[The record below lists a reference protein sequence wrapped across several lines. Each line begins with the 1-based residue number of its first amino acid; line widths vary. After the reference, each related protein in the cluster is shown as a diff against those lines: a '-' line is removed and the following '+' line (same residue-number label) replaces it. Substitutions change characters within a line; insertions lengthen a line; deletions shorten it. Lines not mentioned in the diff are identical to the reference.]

1 MHTRPALSCRRA
13 SGLVVSLALAICL
26 LPAWPAAGEVAAP
39 AAQAAAPPEPE
50 GMELIFNGEDLTG
63 WDGDKRLWSVRE
75 GVIHGE
81 TTKENPARGNT
92 FLICEGE
99 PVGDFELR
107 FSFRCTAA
115 NNSGVQYR
123 SRRITDKSAR
133 NDWVV
138 RGYQH
143 EIRNEER
150 FPNVPGFIYD
160 EGGETG
166 GRGRICQVGEKAV
179 WPAEGG
185 KQVQEKLID
194 QEAFLELM
202 KVDDWNDVVIVAR
215 GARIR
220 HYLNGRL
227 ILDFTDNDPQ
237 LALREG
243 VLALQLHGGRPMWV
257 EYRDIRLR
265 EIK

>member
-13 SGLVVSLALAICL
+13 PGLVVGLALAISL
-26 LPAWPAAGEVAAP
+26 LPAWSAAGEVAAP

-202 KVDDWNDVVIVAR
+202 KVDDWNDVVIRAE
-215 GARIR
+215 GNHIR
-220 HYLNGRL
+220 HWLNGRL
-227 ILDFTDNDPQ
+227 ILDFVDEHPK
-237 LALREG
+237 ARSEG
-243 VLALQLHGGRPMWV
+243 VIALQLHAGRPMWA
-257 EYRDIRLR
+257 EFRDIRLKR
-265 EIK
+265 L